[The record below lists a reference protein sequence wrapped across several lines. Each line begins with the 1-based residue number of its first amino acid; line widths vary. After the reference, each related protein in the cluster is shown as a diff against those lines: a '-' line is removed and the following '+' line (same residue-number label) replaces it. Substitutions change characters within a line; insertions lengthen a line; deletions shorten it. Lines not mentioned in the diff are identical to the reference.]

1 MGFRVING
9 VIHPVENFPIGTNTT
24 GQASKAT
31 RNVEA
36 INFKDILKEKINR
49 SDGFTISKHAAVR
62 MEGISMSS
70 NDMNKINDAINKA
83 KDKGS
88 KNCLIVYKD
97 MAMVTSVDNRTVI
110 TAVEGSRA
118 KDNVFTNIDS
128 VILL

>member
-9 VIHPVENFPIGTNTT
+9 VMQTVGNFPINSDKT
-24 GQASKAT
+24 GQATKT
-31 RNVEA
+31 NVNIQA
-36 INFKDILKEKINR
+36 KSFNDILKEKINKC
-49 SDGFTISKHAAVR
+49 DGFTISKHAAER
-62 MEGISMSS
+62 MEGIDM
-70 NDMNKINDAINKA
+70 NPVDMNKINDAINKA

-97 MAMVTSVDNRTVI
+97 MAMVTSIDNRTVI
-110 TAVEGSRA
+110 TAVDGSRA

>member
-1 MGFRVING
+1 MGYRVING
-9 VIHPVENFPIGTNTT
+9 VMQPVGNFPINNERT
-24 GQASKAT
+24 GQST
-31 RNVEA
+31 RAAQGSETKS
-36 INFKDILKEKINR
+36 FKEILNAKVNKSE
-49 SDGFTISKHAAVR
+49 GFTISKHAAER
-62 MEGISMSS
+62 MEGLSL
-70 NDMNKINDAINKA
+70 NPGDMNKINAAIDKA

-88 KNCLIVYKD
+88 KSCLIVYKD